1 MFTYGRCLKGLATL
15 TALALL
21 MVSVFAQTSNITFQG
36 YLRQDGLPA
45 NGTFNMFF
53 RLFKGGVFTQR
64 FPAAGT
70 VAVPVA
76 NGLFTREL
84 TFDTVHFDGSQLSVE
99 VNVNGTVLNPRVT
112 INPAPSAV
120 FAHRAPWAGII
131 GAPGSLP
138 PSGPAGG
145 DLTGTYPNPTIA
157 NDAVNGAKILD
168 GTITAADLA
177 GNSVTTGKIANLAVT
192 DAKINDVAWG
202 KITGAPTSFPPSG
215 AAGGDLGGTYPNPLV
230 TGLTLPINESAALAG
245 NPAFWITNS
254 AASGFAWGGVFYS
267 DSPSGIGLLAATNS
281 NTGTTFA
288 ILARADS
295 PDGWAGFFLNRI
307 GVGSSTGNPQFSV
320 SVSDGDVAFSNPQGS
335 ITFPA
340 TGGANAPMI
349 QMFAS
354 GTSNANRMVIAHSP
368 SFQDWGL
375 QYRDSNDTFHFLQSG
390 TSRLSIGSNVGVGV
404 ESPSFRLEV
413 DGRMRVRG
421 TTGGDSAGIWL
432 SNVTNNRAFI
442 GLVNDNA
449 VGLWGDAGAGW
460 QLQMST
466 VNGNVG
472 IGGAPTAEKLRVYGT
487 ARVNVLEIAGADL
500 AEKFPSIEELKP
512 GMVVEIDPFNQGH
525 LRLSR
530 SAYNRGV
537 AGVVAG
543 ANGLSTGV
551 VMGNMPGSE
560 EGAPVALSGRVWVWC
575 DATEREI
582 KPQDLIT
589 TSNKAGYAMAVR
601 DYKKAQGAVLGKA
614 MTGLKKGETGM
625 VLVLV
630 NLQ

>member
-1 MFTYGRCLKGLATL
+1 MFTHGHCFKGLA
-15 TALALL
+15 LAVCMLFSL
-21 MVSVFAQTSNITFQG
+21 GVFAQTSNITLQG

-99 VNVNGTVLNPRVT
+99 VNVNGTVLNPRIT
-112 INPAPSAV
+112 INPAPSSV
-120 FAHRAPWAGII
+120 FAHRAPWTGII
-131 GAPGSLP
+131 GAPASLP

-145 DLTGTYPNPTIA
+145 DLTGNYPNPTIA
-157 NDAVNGAKILD
+157 NNAVTGAKILD
-168 GTITAADLA
+168 STITAADLA
-177 GNSVTTGKIANLAVT
+177 NNSVTTDKIANLAVT

-215 AAGGDLGGTYPNPLV
+215 PAGGDLGGTYPNPQV
-230 TGLTLPINESAALAG
+230 TGLTLPINEAADFSG
-245 NPAFWITNS
+245 VPTFWITNT
-254 AASGFAWGGVFYS
+254 AATGFAWGGVFYS
-267 DSPSGIGLLAATNS
+267 DSTSGIGLLAATNS
-281 NTGTTFA
+281 STGTTFA

-295 PDGWAGFFLNRI
+295 PDGWAGYFTNRI
-307 GVGSSTGNPQFSV
+307 GVGATTSSPQFSV
-320 SVSDGDVAFSNPQGS
+320 SASDGDVTFSNPQGS

-340 TGGANAPMI
+340 TAGANAAMI
-349 QMFAS
+349 NMFAS
-354 GTSNANRMVIAHSP
+354 GTANADRMVIAHSP
-368 SFQDWGL
+368 SFQNWGL
-375 QYRDSNDTFHFLQSG
+375 QYRDSNDSFHFLRGG
-390 TSRLSIGSNVGVGV
+390 TSVLSVGNNVGVYV
-404 ESPSFRLEV
+404 ESPSFVFEV
-413 DGRMRVRG
+413 DGRIRLRG
-421 TTGGDSAGIWL
+421 TTGGNTAGLWL
-432 SNVTNNRAFI
+432 SNGTNTRAFV
-442 GLVNDNA
+442 GLVDDNA
-449 VGLWGDAGAGW
+449 VGMWGNAGAGW
-460 QLQMST
+460 QFQMST

-487 ARVNVLEIAGADL
+487 ARVNVLEIAGADV
-500 AEKFPSIEELKP
+500 AEKFPTLEELKP
-512 GMVVEIDPFNQGH
+512 GMVVEIDPANPGH

-551 VMGNMPGSE
+551 VLGNVPGSE
-560 EGAPVALSGRVWVWC
+560 DGAPVALSGRVWVWC

-589 TSNKAGYAMAVR
+589 TSGKPGYAMAVR
-601 DYKKAQGAVLGKA
+601 DYKKAQGAILGKA

>member
-1 MFTYGRCLKGLATL
+1 MTL
-15 TALALL
+15 TAFVLL
-21 MVSVFAQTSNITFQG
+21 MVSVFAQSSNITFQG

-70 VAVPVA
+70 VAVTVT

-84 TFDTVHFDGSQLSVE
+84 TFDTIHFDGSALSLE
-99 VNVNGTVLNPRVT
+99 INVNGVALNPRVT
-112 INPAPSAV
+112 MNPSPSAV

-145 DLTGTYPNPTIA
+145 DLTGNYPNPTIA
-157 NDAVNGAKILD
+157 NNA
-168 GTITAADLA
+168 
-177 GNSVTTGKIANLAVT
+177 VTTGKVANLAIT
-192 DAKINDVAWG
+192 DAKINDVAWS

-215 AAGGDLGGTYPNPLV
+215 PAGGDLGGTYPNPQV
-230 TGLTLPINESAALAG
+230 TGLTLPINEAATIGGA
-245 NPAFWITNS
+245 AFWITNTS
-254 AASGFAWGGVFYS
+254 ASGVNWASVFENDSTGGVAVLAIADAESGTTYAVLGRCDSS
-267 DSPSGIGLLAATNS
+267 DGYSGIFVGGSLAAGPN
-281 NTGTTFA
+281 
-288 ILARADS
+288 
-295 PDGWAGFFLNRI
+295 
-307 GVGSSTGNPQFSV
+307 VGNPKFVV
-320 SVSDGDVAFSNPQGS
+320 STANGDVSFTDPQAS

-340 TGGANAPMI
+340 TSGANAPMI

-354 GTSNANRMVIAHSP
+354 GVSNANRMVIAHSP
-368 SFQDWGL
+368 SFTDWGL
-375 QYRDSNDTFHFLQSG
+375 QYRDSNDTFHFLQNG
-390 TSRLSIGSNVGVGV
+390 ISRLSIGSSVGVGV
-404 ESPSFRLEV
+404 ESPAYRLEV
-413 DGRMRVRG
+413 DGRIRLRG
-421 TTGGDSAGIWL
+421 TTGGSSAGLWL
-432 SNVTNNRAFI
+432 SNVTDERAFI

-449 VGLWGDAGAGW
+449 VGMWGNAGAGW

-487 ARVNVLEIAGADL
+487 ARVNVLEIAGADV
-500 AEKFPSIEELKP
+500 AEKFPTLEELKP
-512 GMVVEIDPFNQGH
+512 GMVVEIDPSNPGH

-530 SAYNRGV
+530 TAYNRGV

-551 VMGNMPGSE
+551 VLGNNPDSE
-560 EGAPVALSGRVWVWC
+560 HGAPVALSGRVWVWC

-589 TSNKAGYAMAVR
+589 TSGKAGYAMAVR
-601 DYKKAQGAVLGKA
+601 DYKKAQGAILGKA

>member
-1 MFTYGRCLKGLATL
+1 MFTCGRFLKGLTSL
-15 TALALL
+15 SVCALL
-21 MVSVFAQTSNITFQG
+21 MMSAFAQTSNITLQG

-53 RLFKGGVFTQR
+53 RLFKSGVFTQR

-84 TFDTVHFDGSQLSVE
+84 TFDTIHFDGSQLSVE
-99 VNVNGTVLNPRVT
+99 INVNGTVLNPRIT
-112 INPAPSAV
+112 INPAPSSV

-131 GAPGSLP
+131 GAPASLP

-145 DLTGTYPNPTIA
+145 DLTGSYPNPTIA
-157 NDAVNGAKILD
+157 NNA
-168 GTITAADLA
+168 
-177 GNSVTTGKIANLAVT
+177 VTTSKIANLAVT
-192 DAKINDVAWG
+192 DAKVNDVAWG

-215 AAGGDLGGTYPNPLV
+215 AAGGDLGGTYPNPQV
-230 TGLTLPINESAALAG
+230 TGLTLPITESASLPG
-245 NPAFWITNS
+245 NPTFWITNS
-254 AASGFAWGGVFYS
+254 ATSGFAWGGVFYS

-281 NTGTTFA
+281 NTGTTFGV
-288 ILARADS
+288 LARADS
-295 PDGWAGFFLNRI
+295 PDGWAGYFTNRI
-307 GVGSSTGNPQFSV
+307 GVGTSTSSPQFSV
-320 SVSDGDVAFSNPQGS
+320 LPSDGDVNFSNPQGT

-340 TGGANAPMI
+340 TSGANAPMI
-349 QMFAS
+349 HMFAS

-368 SFQDWGL
+368 AFQDYGL
-375 QYRDSNDTFHFLQSG
+375 QYRDNTDYFHFLWGGS
-390 TSRLSIGSNVGVGV
+390 SILSIGGNVGVGV
-404 ESPSFRLEV
+404 ETPTYRFEV
-413 DGRMRVRG
+413 NGRMRVRG
-421 TTGGDSAGIWL
+421 TTGGNSAGIWF
-432 SNVTNNRAFI
+432 SNGTNDRAFV
-442 GLVNDNA
+442 GLVDDNA
-449 VGLWGDAGAGW
+449 VGMWGNAGAGW

-487 ARVNVLEIAGADL
+487 ARVNVLEIAGADV
-500 AEKFPSIEELKP
+500 AEKFPTLEELKP
-512 GMVVEIDPFNQGH
+512 GMVVEIDPSNPGH

-530 SAYNRGV
+530 TAYNRGV

-551 VMGNMPGSE
+551 VLGNMPGSE
-560 EGAPVALSGRVWVWC
+560 DGAPVALSGRVWVWC

-589 TSNKAGYAMAVR
+589 TSGKAGYAMAVR
-601 DYKKAQGAVLGKA
+601 DYKKAQGAILGKA

>member
-1 MFTYGRCLKGLATL
+1 MFKFGRCLKGLTTL
-15 TALALL
+15 TAFVLL
-21 MVSVFAQTSNITFQG
+21 MVSVFAQSSNVTFQG

-53 RLFKGGVFTQR
+53 RLFKGAVFTQR

-70 VAVPVA
+70 VAVTVT

-84 TFDTVHFDGSQLSVE
+84 TFDTIHFDGSALSLE
-99 VNVNGTVLNPRVT
+99 INVNGVALNPRVT
-112 INPAPSAV
+112 MNPAPSAV

-145 DLTGTYPNPTIA
+145 DLTGNYPNPTIA
-157 NDAVNGAKILD
+157 NNAVTSAKILD
-168 GTITAADLA
+168 STITAADLA
-177 GNSVTTGKIANLAVT
+177 DNSVTTGKIANLAVT
-192 DAKINDVAWG
+192 DAKINDVSWS

-215 AAGGDLGGTYPNPLV
+215 AAGGDLGGTYPNPQV
-230 TGLTLPINESAALAG
+230 TGLTLPINESAALPG
-245 NPAFWITNS
+245 TPTFWITNS
-254 AASGFAWGGVFYS
+254 AASGFAWGGVLYS

-295 PDGWAGFFLNRI
+295 PDGWAGFFLNRL
-307 GVGSSTGNPQFSV
+307 GVGTSTGSPQFTV
-320 SVSDGDVAFSNPQGS
+320 SASDGDVAFNNAQGS

-340 TGGANAPMI
+340 TAGANAPMI

-354 GTSNANRMVIAHSP
+354 GTGNANRMVIAHSP

-375 QYRDSNDTFHFLQSG
+375 QYRDSNDTFHFLQG
-390 TSRLSIGSNVGVGV
+390 GISRLSIGVNVGIGV
-404 ESPSFRLEV
+404 EAPTYRLEV
-413 DGRMRVRG
+413 DGRIRLRG
-421 TTGGDSAGIWL
+421 TTGGNSAGLWL
-432 SNVTNNRAFI
+432 SNVTDERAFI

-449 VGLWGDAGAGW
+449 VGMWGDAGAGW
-460 QLQMST
+460 QFQMST

-487 ARVNVLEIAGADL
+487 ARVNVLEIAGADV
-500 AEKFPSIEELKP
+500 AEKFPTLEELKP
-512 GMVVEIDPFNQGH
+512 GMVVEIDPSNPGH

-530 SAYNRGV
+530 TAYNRGV

-551 VMGNMPGSE
+551 VLGNNPESE
-560 EGAPVALSGRVWVWC
+560 HGAPVALSGRVWVWC

-589 TSNKAGYAMAVR
+589 TSGKAGYAMAVR
-601 DYKKAQGAVLGKA
+601 DYKKAQGAILGKA

>member
-1 MFTYGRCLKGLATL
+1 MFTCGRCLKGLTTL
-15 TALALL
+15 SVCALL
-21 MVSVFAQTSNITFQG
+21 MMSGFAQTSNITLQG

-45 NGTFNMFF
+45 NGSFNMFF
-53 RLFKGGVFTQR
+53 RLFKGGIFTQR
-64 FPAAGT
+64 FPASGT
-70 VAVPVA
+70 VAVTVA

-84 TFDTVHFDGSQLSVE
+84 TFDTIHFDGSQLSVE
-99 VNVNGTVLNPRVT
+99 VNVNGTALSPRIT
-112 INPAPSAV
+112 INPAPSSV

-131 GAPGSLP
+131 GAPASLP

-145 DLTGTYPNPTIA
+145 DLTGSYPNPTIA
-157 NDAVNGAKILD
+157 NNA
-168 GTITAADLA
+168 
-177 GNSVTTGKIANLAVT
+177 VTTGKIANLAVT
-192 DAKINDVAWG
+192 DAKINDVAWS

-215 AAGGDLGGTYPNPLV
+215 AAGGDLGGTYPNPQV
-230 TGLTLPINESAALAG
+230 TGLTLPIQEAAALSG
-245 NPAFWITNS
+245 NPGFWITNS

-295 PDGWAGFFLNRI
+295 PDGWAGYFTNRI
-307 GVGSSTGNPQFSV
+307 GVGTSTSSPQFSV
-320 SVSDGDVAFSNPQGS
+320 SASDGDVNFSNPQGT

-340 TGGANAPMI
+340 TSGANAPMI
-349 QMFAS
+349 HMFAS
-354 GTSNANRMVIAHSP
+354 GVSNANRMVIAHSP
-368 SFQDWGL
+368 GFQDYGL
-375 QYRDSNDTFHFLQSG
+375 QYRDSTDYFHFLWSG
-390 TSRLSIGSNVGVGV
+390 SSILSIGGNVGVGV
-404 ESPSFRLEV
+404 ESPVYKFEV
-413 DGRMRVRG
+413 NGRMRVRG
-421 TTGGDSAGIWL
+421 TTGGNSAGIWF
-432 SNVTNNRAFI
+432 SNGTNDRAFV
-442 GLVNDNA
+442 GLVDDNA
-449 VGLWGDAGAGW
+449 VGMWGNAGAGW

-487 ARVNVLEIAGADL
+487 ARVNVLEIAGADV
-500 AEKFPSIEELKP
+500 AEKFPTLEELKP
-512 GMVVEIDPFNQGH
+512 GMVVEIDPSNPGH

-551 VMGNMPGSE
+551 VLGNMPGSE
-560 EGAPVALSGRVWVWC
+560 DGAPVALSGRVWVWC

-589 TSNKAGYAMAVR
+589 TSGKAGYAMAVR
-601 DYKKAQGAVLGKA
+601 DYKKAQGAILGKA